1 MHRMGI
7 HITKEL
13 NNITEYQYKHGDT
26 PPYVPAGYQAPSDAA
41 KPAVSPYQGV
51 AIRFVALLIDVVILA
66 IITAVI
72 TVPFQMPVVSITD
85 VTNVQPTVTTMPNP
99 FAWIGGLVSILVI
112 FGYFVLLEG
121 AYGQTVGK
129 MAVKIKVTREDGS
142 KIDYADAV
150 VRNVLRII
158 DGILAYLIGAILIWS
173 SDEKQRLG
181 DRVAHTV
188 VVKA

>member
-1 MHRMGI
+1 M
-7 HITKEL
+7 
-13 NNITEYQYKHGDT
+13 NNITEHQYKHGGT
-26 PPYVPAGYQAPSDAA
+26 PPYVPAAGYQAPSDAG
-41 KPAVSPYQGV
+41 KSAVAPYQGV

-72 TVPFQMPVVSITD
+72 MLPFQVPVITVTD
-85 VTNVQPTVTTMPNP
+85 VTNVQQTVTTLPNP
-99 FAWIGGLVSILVI
+99 FAWVGALISMLVI

-121 AYGQTVGK
+121 SYGQTVGK

-142 KIDYADAV
+142 RIDYTDAV

-158 DGILAYLIGAILIWS
+158 DGLVAYLIGAILVWS

-181 DRVAHTV
+181 DRAAHTV

>member
-1 MHRMGI
+1 MN
-7 HITKEL
+7 ED
-13 NNITEYQYKHGDT
+13 QYKQSGT
-26 PPYVPAGYQAPSDAA
+26 PVYVPPRAYQAPSYGGPA
-41 KPAVSPYQGV
+41 AVSPYQGV
-51 AIRFVALLIDVVILA
+51 AIRFVALLIDVIILA

-72 TVPFQMPVVSITD
+72 TLPFQMPIISVTD
-85 VTNVQPTVTTMPNP
+85 VTNVHPTITTSPNP
-99 FAWIGGLVSILVI
+99 FAWLGGLISVLIVFL
-112 FGYFVLLEG
+112 YFVLLEG